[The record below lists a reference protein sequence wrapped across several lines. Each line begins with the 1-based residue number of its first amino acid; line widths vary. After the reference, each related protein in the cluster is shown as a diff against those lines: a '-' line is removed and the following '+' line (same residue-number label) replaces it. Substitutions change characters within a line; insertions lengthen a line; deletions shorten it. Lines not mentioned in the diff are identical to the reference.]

1 MFFLLSVLQDVL
13 ELLEKRV
20 KSRFSH
26 RQIHLLSRLTLPQ
39 YLQRFQTQL
48 RLRPEDVPDQHFTQ
62 EWNAEL
68 EVREGGKMKSQLPIV
83 TTIFFFFIV
92 IIISSSCR
100 FCARTSRFRMSCRN
114 TSTPA
119 QTSAPCRLCW

>member
-1 MFFLLSVLQDVL
+1 MLSVLQDVL

-26 RQIHLLSRLTLPQ
+26 RQIPLLSRLTLPQ

-48 RLRPEDVPDQHFTQ
+48 RLHPEDVPDQHFTQ

-68 EVREGGKMKSQLPIV
+68 EVREGGKMKVSVAFSHHHLLLLLH
-83 TTIFFFFIV
+83 
-92 IIISSSCR
+92 
-100 FCARTSRFRMSCRN
+100 RN
-114 TSTPA
+114 HHHH
-119 QTSAPCRLCW
+119 LLLL